1 MNIINP
7 KAKIDENVKIDSFSI
22 IHEDVEI
29 GKNSWIG
36 SNVTI
41 FPGARIGKNCKIYQ
55 DQLFPLT
62 SGFKYNNENTRVIIG
77 IIQLSEI
84 CYYK

>member
-29 GKNSWIG
+29 GKIHG
-36 SNVTI
+36 L
-41 FPGARIGKNCKIYQ
+41 
-55 DQLFPLT
+55 DQM
-62 SGFKYNNENTRVIIG
+62 
-77 IIQLSEI
+77 
-84 CYYK
+84 